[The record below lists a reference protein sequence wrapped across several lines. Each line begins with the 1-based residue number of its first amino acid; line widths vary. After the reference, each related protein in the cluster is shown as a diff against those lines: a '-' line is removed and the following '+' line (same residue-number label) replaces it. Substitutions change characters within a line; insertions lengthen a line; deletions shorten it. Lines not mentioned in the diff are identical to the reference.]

1 MPEHFELDK
10 KAHPRFLLQMI
21 LKLKGDGMID
31 HEVQFKK
38 FLQKQGHKLTRSRAK
53 ILEAAFSIHEHF
65 DAEKLH
71 DLIKA
76 DNVSLATVYRT
87 LPLLLEAG
95 LIQRTVRR
103 GGRDRFEHILGHPRH
118 AHWLCEN
125 CQAVIETD
133 LSALLPAITKEAKNL
148 KFDIQ
153 QISLNITGLCW
164 KCKDAE
170 NDSQ

>member
-1 MPEHFELDK
+1 
-10 KAHPRFLLQMI
+10 
-21 LKLKGDGMID
+21 MID

-38 FLQKQGHKLTRSRAK
+38 FLQKQGLKLTRSRAM
-53 ILEAAFSIHEHF
+53 ILQAAFSVHEHF
-65 DAEKLH
+65 DAEMLH

-95 LIQRTVRR
+95 LITRTLRT

-133 LSALLPAITKEAKNL
+133 LAALLPAISKEAKAL
-148 KFDIQ
+148 KFEVQ
-153 QISLNITGLCW
+153 NISININGLCW
-164 KCKDAE
+164 KCKDSA

>member
-1 MPEHFELDK
+1 
-10 KAHPRFLLQMI
+10 
-21 LKLKGDGMID
+21 MID
-31 HEVQFKK
+31 HEVQFKR
-38 FLQKQGHKLTRSRAK
+38 FLQKQGLKLTRSRAR
-53 ILEAAFSIHEHF
+53 ILEAAFSMHEHF
-65 DAEKLH
+65 DAEKLY

-95 LIQRTVRR
+95 LITRTVRI

-133 LSALLPAITKEAKNL
+133 LSALQSAITKEAKAL

-153 QISLNITGLCW
+153 QISLNISGLCW
-164 KCKDAE
+164 KCKDSA

>member
-1 MPEHFELDK
+1 
-10 KAHPRFLLQMI
+10 
-21 LKLKGDGMID
+21 MID

-38 FLQKQGHKLTRSRAK
+38 YLQKQGLKLTRSRAR
-53 ILEAAFSIHEHF
+53 ILEAAFTMHEHF

-95 LIQRTVRR
+95 LIMRTVRR

-133 LSALLPAITKEAKNL
+133 LSTLMSAISKQAKAL
-148 KFDIQ
+148 KFDMQNIG
-153 QISLNITGLCW
+153 LNITGLCW
-164 KCKDAE
+164 KCKDSA